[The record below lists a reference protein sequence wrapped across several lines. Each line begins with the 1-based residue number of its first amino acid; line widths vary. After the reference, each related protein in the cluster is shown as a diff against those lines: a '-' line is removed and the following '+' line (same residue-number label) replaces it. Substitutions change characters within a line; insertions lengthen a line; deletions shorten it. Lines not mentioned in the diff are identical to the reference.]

1 MKRLLSAL
9 LISLF
14 FSHPLPAAV
23 DLPGSQQQV
32 VANLAGCWVHS
43 ILHLK
48 SDEHAVFFLK
58 EINQIMGASSW
69 WSALDWQEKT
79 DALAEIY
86 VPRML
91 EAYKIQGTSSFDLMC
106 VDIYRRFKDG

>member
-1 MKRLLSAL
+1 MMLLVIITLFAFLIMNVVKMAL
-9 LISLF
+9 IGNF
-14 FSHPLPAAV
+14 
-23 DLPGSQQQV
+23 
-32 VANLAGCWVHS
+32 
-43 ILHLK
+43 K
-48 SDEHAVFFLK
+48 FL
-58 EINQIMGASSW
+58 EMLQIMGASSW